1 MLQAEVMTM
10 AETQLQKWIEENAPE
25 PSPAEPVL
33 TQLTATSNGEYRP
46 SAGVD
51 GFDLVTVS
59 TPTMRSFT
67 STGTLSDPFGD
78 QYDTMKAK
86 LTKINMFRLA
96 IDGTVLGVGTL
107 YCERNYITSG
117 ATQLCF
123 EYAVLN
129 GNTANSSALYV
140 EYNIEG
146 SAPVLLTCYAYMN
159 GSMTDMSAYAPALPT
174 TVYANYLE

>member
-1 MLQAEVMTM
+1 M

-33 TQLTATSNGEYRP
+33 TQLTAVSNGEYRP

-59 TPTMRSFT
+59 TPILRLFT

-78 QYDTMKAK
+78 RYGTMKSK
-86 LTKINMFRLA
+86 LVKIDTFRLE

-107 YCERNYITSG
+107 FCERNYMTSSS
-117 ATQLCF
+117 TRLRF
-123 EYAVLN
+123 EYASLT
-129 GNTANSSALYV
+129 GNTATSAALYV

-159 GSMTDMSAYAPALPT
+159 GSMTDMSTYAPALPT

>member
-1 MLQAEVMTM
+1 M

-33 TQLTATSNGEYRP
+33 VQLTATSNGEYRP

-51 GFDLVTVS
+51 GFDLVTVT
-59 TPTMRSFT
+59 TPTMRLFT

-78 QYDTMKAK
+78 QYGTMKSK
-86 LTKINMFRLA
+86 LVKINMFRLE

-107 YCERNYITSG
+107 FCERNYITSS
-117 ATQLCF
+117 ATQLMF
-123 EYAVLN
+123 EFAVLN
-129 GNTANSSALYV
+129 GNTATSAALFV
-140 EYNIEG
+140 AYNIEG
-146 SAPVLLTCYAYMN
+146 SAPVLSTCYAYMN
-159 GSMTDMSAYAPALPT
+159 GSMTDMSAYASALPT